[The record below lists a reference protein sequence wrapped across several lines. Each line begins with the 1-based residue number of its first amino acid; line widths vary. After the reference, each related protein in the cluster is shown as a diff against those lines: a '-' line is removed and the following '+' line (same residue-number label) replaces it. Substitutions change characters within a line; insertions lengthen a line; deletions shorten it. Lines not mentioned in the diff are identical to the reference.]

1 MNPTL
6 LTFDVSETL
15 SGLESEWNTLLV
27 QSRSNGLFLSWEW
40 QSTWWDSCR
49 EGQLN
54 MILVRDAGELVGV
67 APLFVSDDSWHLAG
81 GEEVADFL
89 DWFAKPGYEPEVAI
103 ACCDAIRD
111 LGGRKVVLRNLRTE
125 SLINREIGGKQN
137 FAGWDVQREVEDVS
151 PRLELPSSW
160 EEYVSSLSKKD
171 RHELRRKLR
180 RLESTGRVH
189 WYSVPPDEF
198 KPADMGDFVRLHR
211 QSAPDKAGFMTGHMA
226 DFFGRLMA
234 TFLPSGQALL
244 YFLELDGQRIA
255 STICFSFQD
264 EMLLY
269 NSGYDPEYSRLSAG
283 LLLKAF
289 CIDAAISQGKRVFDF
304 LQGSEPYKYDLGG
317 VDAPI
322 YQITLERND

>member
-1 MNPTL
+1 MNSGL
-6 LTFDVSETL
+6 LTFDVSQSL
-15 SGLESEWNTLLV
+15 SGLESDWNALIR
-27 QSRSNGLFLSWEW
+27 QSRSNGMFLGWQW
-40 QSTWWDSCR
+40 QSTWWDCCG

-54 MILVRDAGELVGV
+54 VILVRDAGQLVGV
-67 APLFVSDDSWHLAG
+67 APLFVLDDCWRLAG

-89 DWFAKPGYEPEVAI
+89 DWFAKPGYESEVAV

-111 LGGRKVVLRNLRTE
+111 LGGSRIVLRNLRAD
-125 SLINREIGGKQN
+125 SLINQEIGHQRE
-137 FAGWDVQREVEDVS
+137 FAAWNVRREVEDVS

-171 RHELRRKLR
+171 RHELRRKVR
-180 RLESTGRVH
+180 RLQSAGRVH
-189 WYSVPPDEF
+189 WYSVRPEEF
-198 KPADMGDFVRLHR
+198 SSADLHDFVRLHR
-211 QSAPDKAGFMTGHMA
+211 LSAPDKAGFMTDHMA

-244 YFLELDGQRIA
+244 YFLELDGHRIA
-255 STICFSFQD
+255 STICFSFED

-289 CIDAAISQGKRVFDF
+289 CIDDAMSQGKRVFDF

>member
-6 LTFDVSETL
+6 LTFEVSNSL
-15 SGLESEWNTLLV
+15 SGLESEWNALLV
-27 QSRSNGLFLSWEW
+27 QSPSNGLFLSWDW
-40 QSTWWDSCR
+40 QSTWWNSFS

-54 MILVRDAGELVGV
+54 LILLRDAGELVGV
-67 APLFVSDDSWHLAG
+67 APLFISDDCWHLAG

-89 DWFAKPGYEPEVAI
+89 DWFAKPGYESEVAV
-103 ACCDAIRD
+103 ACCDAIRG
-111 LGGRKVVLRNLRTE
+111 LGGSKIVLRNLRAE
-125 SLINREIGGKQN
+125 SLINREIGDERS
-137 FAGWDVQREVEDVS
+137 FAGWSVKREVEDVS
-151 PRLELPSSW
+151 PRLELPGEW

-180 RLESTGRVH
+180 RLRSAGRVH
-189 WYSVPPDEF
+189 WYSVPPSELSGVDLQ
-198 KPADMGDFVRLHR
+198 DFFRLHR
-211 QSAPDKAGFMTGHMA
+211 QSAPDKAGFMTDHMA
-226 DFFGRLMA
+226 DFFGRVMDS
-234 TFLPSGQALL
+234 FLPSGTALL

-289 CIDAAISQGKRVFDF
+289 CIEDAMTQGKRVFDF

-322 YQITLERND
+322 YQITMERND